1 MPQVCMAAKRKG
13 EWNGRGTDRQAI
25 QVEEGGIQAKNLFS
39 LQLHVVCGEG
49 RIPPLLS
56 LTLSDFT
63 FLFFPPSDCERPSK
77 VEAAGREWRPN
88 GRNSRHHGGRSS
100 GGGGG
105 GPGSVAS
112 SSAASSSG
120 LVVSHRAKAPS
131 REGGGGGM
139 SSLMAMAPQAAPP
152 TAAAPQKLGASA
164 DRDGGSGAEGASQ
177 TVCQCQQ
184 FLNPFPVGYG

>member
-1 MPQVCMAAKRKG
+1 MAAKRKG

-49 RIPPLLS
+49 RIPPSSLS
-56 LTLSDFT
+56 L
-63 FLFFPPSDCERPSK
+63 FLISLFFFPPSDCERPSK

-131 REGGGGGM
+131 REGGGGGGGM

-152 TAAAPQKLGASA
+152 TAAAPQKLGASV